1 MPGSAFVRID
11 RFYETEMG
19 ERARDGE
26 KDKPII
32 SYGILDFFRQMT
44 GFEPTAYQVALLLDA
59 SQFVVARWSRQSG
72 KSLCLTL
79 IALYVA
85 LSGAD
90 RRIAILA
97 PSLRQSRG
105 MIRRASSF
113 LPKLPKN
120 ALEGRALKTKL
131 EFSNGSVIEA
141 YPNSPETVR
150 GLTLDLLIIDEANY
164 IEDDRALYDAVVFA
178 LGTTNGRFIATSTP
192 GSRDSLFYEMR
203 TDDDLYGDFSRHH
216 VSFHDAL
223 EPNGPLKKGILE
235 KLERQMRE
243 DPWRWQREMLAEF
256 SDDEEAWLS
265 YGLIDSAVD
274 DKLAY
279 VKDLNKSE
287 TRGEKENE
295 Q

>member
-1 MPGSAFVRID
+1 MAGSAFSKID
-11 RFYETEMG
+11 RLYDSEMRA
-19 ERARDGE
+19 RARDAA
-26 KDKPII
+26 KDKQII
-32 SYGILDFFRQMT
+32 ACGILQFFKQMT
-44 GFEPTAYQVALLLDA
+44 GFEPTAYQIALLLDE
-59 SQFVVARWSRQSG
+59 SQFIVARWSRQSG

-79 IALYVA
+79 ISLHVA
-85 LSGAD
+85 LSGSN
-90 RRIAILA
+90 RKIAVLA

-131 EFSNGSVIEA
+131 EFSNGSIIEA
-141 YPNSPETVR
+141 FPNSPETVR

-192 GSRDSLFYEMR
+192 GSRDSLFYEMCM
-203 TDDDLYGDFSRHH
+203 DDDLYGDFSRHH

-223 EPNGPLKKGILE
+223 EPNGPLKRGILE
-235 KLERQMRE
+235 KLEHQMRE

-256 SDDEEAWLS
+256 SDDEEAWFS
-265 YGLIDSAVD
+265 YQLIDGAVD
-274 DKLAY
+274 DKLEY
-279 VKDLNKSE
+279 VKDLNNRKRE
-287 TRGEKENE
+287 VK
-295 Q
+295 

>member
-1 MPGSAFVRID
+1 MAGSAFVKID
-11 RFYETEMG
+11 RLYDTEMRA
-19 ERARDGE
+19 RARDAAKNNPMIFG
-26 KDKPII
+26 
-32 SYGILDFFRQMT
+32 SILDFFRQMT
-44 GFEPTAYQVALLLDA
+44 GFEPTVYQVTLLLDP
-59 SQFVVARWSRQSG
+59 SQFIVARWSRQSG

-79 IALYVA
+79 IGLYVA
-85 LSGAD
+85 LSGSN
-90 RRIAILA
+90 RRVAILA
-97 PSLRQSRG
+97 PSLRQSRA

-131 EFSNGSVIEA
+131 EFSNGSTIEA
-141 YPNSPETVR
+141 FPNSPETVR
-150 GLTLDLLIIDEANY
+150 GLTLQLLIVDEANY
-164 IEDDRALYDAVVFA
+164 IEDDRALYDAIVYA

-192 GSRDSLFYEMR
+192 GSRDSLFYEMCM
-203 TDDDLYGDFSRHH
+203 DDDLYGDFSRHH

-256 SDDEEAWLS
+256 SEDEEAYLS
-265 YGLIDSAVD
+265 YSLIDSAVD
-274 DKLAY
+274 DHLGY
-279 VKDLNKSE
+279 VKDLNKPEEGGEPE
-287 TRGEKENE
+287 TE

>member
-1 MPGSAFVRID
+1 MR
-11 RFYETEMG
+11 EQ
-19 ERARDGE
+19 ARDGE

-32 SYGILDFFRQMT
+32 SCGILDFFRQMT
-44 GFEPTAYQVALLLDA
+44 GFELTAYQVAFLLDV

-72 KSLCLTL
+72 KSLCLAL

-131 EFSNGSVIEA
+131 EFSNRSTIEA

-178 LGTTNGRFIATSTP
+178 LGTTSGRFIATSTP
-192 GSRDSLFYEMR
+192 GSRDSLFYEMCM
-203 TDDDLYGDFSRHH
+203 DDDLYGDFSRHH

-243 DPWRWQREMLAEF
+243 GPWRWQREMLAEF
-256 SDDEEAWLS
+256 SEDEEAWLS

-274 DKLAY
+274 DKLVY
-279 VKDLNKSE
+279 VKDLNKTEDGGERE
-287 TRGEKENE
+287 TE